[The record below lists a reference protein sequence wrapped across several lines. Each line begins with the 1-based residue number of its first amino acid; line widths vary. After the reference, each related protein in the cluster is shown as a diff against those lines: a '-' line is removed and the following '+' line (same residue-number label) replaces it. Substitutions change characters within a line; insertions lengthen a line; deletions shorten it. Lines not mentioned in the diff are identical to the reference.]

1 MFEIQGKIKVLNDT
15 QTVGS
20 KGFLKR
26 EFVLTTQEKYP
37 QDVKFEC
44 TMDRVSLLDNVSVG
58 DEIQVKFN
66 IRGNEYQGRYY
77 VNLQAWAVS
86 AVGNVQSGGPVTGST
101 PASIPPAAPFSED
114 DLSGGDDDLP
124 F

>member
-1 MFEIQGKIKVLNDT
+1 MFEIRGKIKVLNDT

-86 AVGNVQSGGPVTGST
+86 AVGNVQSGGPVTGSA
-101 PASIPPAAPFSED
+101 PAGIPPAAPLSED
-114 DLSGGDDDLP
+114 DLSGGNDDLP